1 MIDYDGGYYQ
11 FWGYQL
17 EDETLED
24 DEKFKRFLNRD
35 YEEAVK
41 NILNN
46 FLNDDDYPPK
56 NTIIIKNN
64 NETRREYHERTWKE
78 IR

>member
-1 MIDYDGGYYQ
+1 M
-11 FWGYQL
+11 
-17 EDETLED
+17 ED

-64 NETRREYHERTWKE
+64 NETRREYHERT
-78 IR
+78 